1 MKDQD
6 ETTNGPE
13 KDRNESGEKPE
24 GIVARLKRLYEE
36 RPGTFAVGVI
46 GVSALLFL
54 LGGVVSG
61 DLDLAGAYVGQL
73 P

>member
-13 KDRNESGEKPE
+13 KNRGEPSEKPE
-24 GIVARLKRLYEE
+24 GLVARLKRLYEE
-36 RPGTFAVGVI
+36 RPGTFAAGVI

-61 DLDLAGAYVGQL
+61 DVGFEAL
-73 P
+73 